1 MAAPAKD
8 ESAAAAAPAPV
19 EEGYTAEEVHKHE
32 TDSDC
37 WMVIDGKVYDV
48 TSFLTDHPGG
58 PEQCV
63 AYVADGIRDV
73 ISQITL
79 TTEILCALYCS
90 PMAYTH
96 ATDVVNG
103 RIY

>member
-1 MAAPAKD
+1 MAAPAK
-8 ESAAAAAPAPV
+8 EEAASAAAAAPA

-32 TDSDC
+32 SDSDC

-63 AYVADGIRDV
+63 
-73 ISQITL
+73 L
-79 TTEILCALYCS
+79 T
-90 PMAYTH
+90 
-96 ATDVVNG
+96 
-103 RIY
+103 